1 MVALVKTTQI
11 QEPSSA
17 TVNMA
22 LDTSGGVTVGQN
34 LAVTGTA
41 TFTGGASSLK
51 LNGAT
56 SGTTTLSP
64 SATASGTVTLPA
76 GTGTVAVNG
85 VSSNIVQGTSVASTS
100 GTTITF
106 TGIPSWAKRITLMLY
121 NASTTGTSGY
131 KVLIGPSGGVETTT
145 YLGEA
150 DTQDGAT
157 NANISTSF
165 YVIGSGSLSAASV
178 IQGRIEL
185 YNHSGNIWI
194 CASQLGKSDGT
205 GTGSSFY
212 LIGSKSLAGVLTQ
225 VQLSTG
231 NGTDTFDAGSIN
243 ILYE

>member
-1 MVALVKTTQI
+1 MNG
-11 QEPSSA
+11 SS
-17 TVNMA
+17 
-22 LDTSGGVTVGQN
+22 
-34 LAVTGTA
+34 
-41 TFTGGASSLK
+41 
-51 LNGAT
+51 

-64 SATASGTVTLPA
+64 SATASGTITLPA

-85 VSSNIVQGTSVASTS
+85 VSTNVVQSTAVASTS
-100 GTTITF
+100 GATITF
-106 TGIPSWAKRITLMLY
+106 TSLPSWVKRISLLLY
-121 NASTTGTSGY
+121 NVSTTGTSGY
-131 KVLIGPSGGVETTT
+131 KVLIGPVAGVETTT

-178 IQGRIEL
+178 IQGRVEL
-185 YNHSGNIWI
+185 YNHSSNIWI
-194 CASQLGKSDGT
+194 CASQLGRSDAT

-212 LIGSKSLAGVLTQ
+212 LSGSKSLAGVLTQ